1 MEIPVLSPS
10 FRLRVYLTN
19 YVISVPLLV
28 AMLASSGGER
38 EPSLFGDIMWWG
50 FMFVLFAYSILMP
63 VWSKIWGASS
73 MRFRIDHTGVT
84 YIKRKTSYYMK
95 WDDVQYI
102 ILYPDAYGRI
112 TKNCYICFFSDK
124 TRPTLTKKG
133 FKEGA
138 FGVQWRKGLEEII
151 REYTDKP
158 ILGIASFQGRGSE
171 GS

>member
-10 FRLRVYLTN
+10 FRLRVYLTS
-19 YVISVPLLV
+19 YIISVPFLI
-28 AMLASSGGER
+28 AMLAADGG
-38 EPSLFGDIMWWG
+38 SLGHSLIEEIIRWSLI
-50 FMFVLFAYSILMP
+50 FVVFAYGILMP
-63 VWSKIWGASS
+63 VWSRIWGASS

-95 WDDVQYI
+95 WEDVQYI

-133 FKEGA
+133 FKEDA